1 MPSPSLDSSGLDS
14 ADGRLM
20 STPPCIMGAVI
31 MKMTSNSSITSIRL
45 TTFTSAL
52 SSYRCRRRWRRISD
66 FAFADEQRDH
76 RGAESFQSTV
86 EAIESAR
93 EDVVAERGRDRDGQR
108 RGGRGERLADAGC
121 HGRQVARP
129 L

>member
-1 MPSPSLDSSGLDS
+1 MPSPSFDSSGLDS

-31 MKMTSNSSITSIRL
+31 MKMTSNNSITSIKL
-45 TTFTSAL
+45 TTFTSAF

-66 FAFADEQRDH
+66 FAFAHEQRDH
-76 RGAESFQSTV
+76 RGAESLQPAV
-86 EAIESAR
+86 EAIEPAG
-93 EDVVAERGRDRDGQR
+93 EDVVAERGRNRDGQR
-108 RGGRGERLADAGC
+108 GSGRRERLADAGC
-121 HGRQVARP
+121 DGRQVARY